1 MKFGQNGLQFEQKLF
16 NFHWCGFSRQG
27 GYLLELLPQG
37 DAVFNFGE
45 NLADPFQKVF
55 KVVFLLSQGFDNFAD
70 FGTAA
75 VDEPVLLGQR
85 VRLQQACEAE
95 EPEELLAK
103 GFIVSPVEGGGVYC

>member
-45 NLADPFQKVF
+45 NLADPLQKVF
-55 KVVFLLSQGFDNFAD
+55 EAVFFFSQGLHNFAD
-70 FGTAA
+70 LGTAA

-85 VRLQQACEAE
+85 VCLQ
-95 EPEELLAK
+95 
-103 GFIVSPVEGGGVYC
+103 